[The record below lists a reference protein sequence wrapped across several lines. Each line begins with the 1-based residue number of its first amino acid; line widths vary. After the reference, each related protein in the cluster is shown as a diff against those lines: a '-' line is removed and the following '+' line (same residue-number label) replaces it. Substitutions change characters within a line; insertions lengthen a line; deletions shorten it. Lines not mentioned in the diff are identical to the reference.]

1 MLRVRLVIMA
11 RRAGQWFPMDT
22 RPATYDVKLDIPR
35 TDGGAGLARDL
46 VRDTLRP
53 GEWRDDVL
61 LVVSEL
67 VTNALLHG
75 TGKPL
80 LRLVGT
86 TSQVRVEV
94 HDDNPEPPRVRES
107 GPDGGWGLPLVGRL
121 AVAWGSYAVGVGKTV
136 WCQLAG

>member
-1 MLRVRLVIMA
+1 
-11 RRAGQWFPMDT
+11 MDT
-22 RPATYDVKLDIPR
+22 RPATFDVELRIAR

-75 TGKPL
+75 LGRPV

-86 TSQVRVEV
+86 STQLRVEV
-94 HDDNPEPPRVRES
+94 HDDNPKLPRVRES

-121 AVAWGSYAVGVGKTV
+121 AVAWGSYPDGVGKTV
-136 WCQLAG
+136 WCQLAD